1 MDLKPIDLTTVQTNT
16 DLNRVKNQAEA
27 LNGKAEDSELKQAC
41 SEFVSILLSKI
52 FKDMDESINRSNL
65 TDEAY
70 GNQWFRQMILDEY
83 SKEASKQSLKTL
95 ANSLYKDITRSQ
107 NR

>member
-1 MDLKPIDLTTVQTNT
+1 MDIKPIDLTLVQGNT
-16 DLNRVKNQAEA
+16 DLTKVNNQAES
-27 LNGKAEDSELKQAC
+27 LKRTTEDAELKEAC
-41 SEFVSILLSKI
+41 HEFVSVLLSKI

-70 GNQWFRQMILDEY
+70 GNKWFRQMVLDEY
-83 SKEASKQSLKTL
+83 SKAASKQSLKTL